1 MAAGRDG
8 ARPGEGGCYQNRPRA
23 AAAPRGHDS
32 PRSCIFAAVSIPR
45 AEAVALDDGDPLAP
59 WRDRFELP
67 PGVHYF
73 AGNSLGPPARGVAA
87 RVAQAVEAQ
96 WGGELVGAWH
106 DWIELPRRISGRLAP
121 LLGVAADEVAVADS
135 TTVDLFKLLGALLES
150 AGRRRRVVAVE
161 GCFPSDLYA
170 AEGLARLAG
179 GEVVVAPVA
188 ELEAALESG
197 AAALLVSHVDFR
209 TGALHD
215 LPALAALARR
225 AGARLVADLSH
236 SVGVMPLALA
246 SWGVEL
252 AVGCTYK
259 FLGGGP
265 GSPAFLVVARGLQ
278 SAMVPPLRGWLGH
291 AEPFAFDSRYRPAA
305 GIERF
310 HCGTPPILALAALD
324 GALEALEGLDL
335 AAARRKVDSLGDL
348 LVALADRVL
357 AEPGVQVASPRSAE
371 RRGAQVS
378 LRHPE
383 AFALVQALIAR
394 GFVGDFRAPDLL
406 RFGLPPL
413 TLRHADVWDLV
424 AALADLL
431 TSGSHREPAFA
442 ERRIVT

>member
-1 MAAGRDG
+1 MLPKRRVSATFG
-8 ARPGEGGCYQNRPRA
+8 ARPPPARSA
-23 AAAPRGHDS
+23 
-32 PRSCIFAAVSIPR
+32 RSCIFAGVPIPR
-45 AEAVALDDGDPLAP
+45 GDAVALDARDPLAP
-59 WRDRFELP
+59 WRDRYVLP
-67 PGVHYF
+67 PGLRYF

-87 RVAQAVEAQ
+87 RVARAVEAE

-106 DWIELPRRISGRLAP
+106 EWIELPRRLAGRLAP
-121 LLGVAADEVAVADS
+121 LLGVGADEVVVADS
-135 TTVDLFKLLGALLES
+135 TTVDLFKLLGALLE
-150 AGRRRRVVAVE
+150 AAPGRCRVVAVE

-170 AEGLARLAG
+170 AEGLSRLAG
-179 GEVVVAPVA
+179 AEVVVAPVP
-188 ELEAALESG
+188 ELEAALG
-197 AAALLVSHVDFR
+197 RDATALLVSHVDFR
-209 TGALHD
+209 SGALHD
-215 LPALAALARR
+215 LPALAALARG

-236 SVGVMPLALA
+236 SVGVMPLPLA

-278 SAMVPPLRGWLGH
+278 EALVPPLRGWLGH
-291 AEPFAFDSRYRPAA
+291 AEPFAFESRYRPAP

-310 HCGTPPILALAALD
+310 HCGTPPILALAALE

-335 AAARRKVDSLGDL
+335 AAARRKVESLGDL
-348 LVALADRVL
+348 FVTLAGQEL
-357 AEPGVQVASPRSAE
+357 GGAGVEVASPRPAA

-424 AALADLL
+424 AALRELL
-431 TSGSHREPAFA
+431 ASGAHRDPAFA
-442 ERRIVT
+442 DRRIVT